1 MSPRQTSQNGS
12 RLDDLVDQL
21 TSFWTNLGVRR
32 QILLVTATVGVFL
45 GVLFIGR
52 TAVTPDYALLYSG
65 LDPAAAGEVV
75 TALDQR
81 GIVHE
86 IVGGSIRV
94 PRGERDR
101 LRMLLASEGLP
112 ANGTAGYELLDSLS
126 GFGTT
131 SQMFDAAYWRAK
143 EGELARTIAANP
155 SIRAARVHISNL
167 SSRPFQR
174 EDSATASINVTPA
187 GAGISVGQARALR
200 FLVSSAVA
208 GLSADSVTVINGST
222 GEIVEP
228 REDAAGHLAASD
240 RAAAYRSNLLRLL
253 EAHVG
258 IGNAVVEVNVET
270 VSETETILERRFDPD
285 QRVII
290 SSDTTERS
298 TSASGSG
305 GGAVTIASNL
315 PDGDAAANGSDSQ
328 SNDTETRERVNFE
341 VSETTREIL
350 RTPGSVA
357 RISVA
362 VLVGGAP
369 DDGTGEWAPRT
380 DDELSSLEA
389 LIASAIGFDA
399 ERGDSITLRSL
410 PLNRPDL
417 SDSPG
422 TAAEDAQ
429 GSTLD
434 AMSLIR
440 LAVVASVTLI
450 LALFVLRPI
459 LMRAPQIA
467 QGQAAHLDDSRPV
480 SDAAQDTAADW
491 QTGIMTES
499 TPQGAIPAMAP
510 PAQISPQ
517 MAVGAFDFPEDTPA
531 PPPPPI
537 PVDAEAVA
545 RLRGLISERREE
557 TLEVLRG
564 WMETIDERDNEGAR

>member
-1 MSPRQTSQNGS
+1 M
-12 RLDDLVDQL
+12 DQL
-21 TSFWTNLGVRR
+21 TSFWTNLGVQR
-32 QILLVTATVGVFL
+32 QILLVTATLGVFL

-52 TAVTPDYALLYSG
+52 SAVTPDYALLYSG

-75 TALDQR
+75 SALDQR
-81 GIVHE
+81 GVVHE
-86 IVGGSIRV
+86 IIGGSIRV
-94 PRGERDR
+94 PRDQRDR
-101 LRMLLASEGLP
+101 LRMLLASEGMP

-155 SIRAARVHISNL
+155 GIRSARVHISNL

-174 EDSATASINVTPA
+174 DDSATASINVTPA
-187 GAGISVGQARALR
+187 GSGISVGQARALR

-208 GLSADSVTVINGST
+208 GLSADAVTVINGST

-228 REDAAGHLAASD
+228 REDAAGHRDASD

-285 QRVII
+285 QRVVI

-298 TSASGSG
+298 ASASGST

-315 PDGDAAANGSDSQ
+315 PDGDAAADGGDSR
-328 SNDTETRERVNFE
+328 SNDTETRERVNYE

-350 RTPGSVA
+350 RAPGSVA

-369 DDGTGEWAPRT
+369 DDGSGVWTARS
-380 DDELSSLEA
+380 DEEMSSLEA
-389 LIASAIGFDA
+389 LISSAIGFDA
-399 ERGDSITLRSL
+399 ARGDTITLRSL
-410 PLNRPDL
+410 PLERPELSGVEDL
-417 SDSPG
+417 VADG
-422 TAAEDAQ
+422 AAVSA
-429 GSTLD
+429 LD
-434 AMSLIR
+434 TMSLIR
-440 LAVVASVTLI
+440 LGVVALVTLV

-459 LMRAPQIA
+459 LLRTPQIA
-467 QGQAAHLDDSRPV
+467 QGQAARLDDSRPL
-480 SDAAQDTAADW
+480 SEGAADTGLGW
-491 QTGIMTES
+491 QANTLPES
-499 TPQGAIPAMAP
+499 APPNAISGMVS

-517 MAVGAFDFPEDTPA
+517 MAVGAFDFPEEVPA

-537 PVDAEAVA
+537 PVDSEAVA

-564 WMETIDERDNEGAR
+564 WMETIDERDNEGVR

>member
-1 MSPRQTSQNGS
+1 MFPRQTSQNGS
-12 RLDDLVDQL
+12 RLDKLVDQL
-21 TSFWTNLGVRR
+21 LSFWTNLGVRR
-32 QILLVTATVGVFL
+32 QILLVTATLGVFL

-52 TAVTPDYALLYSG
+52 SAVTPDYALLYSG
-65 LDPAAAGEVV
+65 LDAAAAGEVV
-75 TALDQR
+75 SALDQR
-81 GIVHE
+81 GIPHE

-94 PRGERDR
+94 PRGQRDR
-101 LRMLLASEGLP
+101 LRMLLASEGMP

-155 SIRAARVHISNL
+155 GIRSARVHISNL
-167 SSRPFQR
+167 SSRPFQSD
-174 EDSATASINVTPA
+174 DSATASINVTPA
-187 GAGISVGQARALR
+187 GTGISISQARALR

-208 GLSADSVTVINGST
+208 GLPAEAVTVINGST

-228 REDAAGHLAASD
+228 REGVAGYQAASD
-240 RAAAYRSNLLRLL
+240 RAAVYRTNLLRLL

-315 PDGDAAANGSDSQ
+315 PDGDAAASGNDSQ
-328 SNDTETRERVNFE
+328 SSDTETRERVNFE
-341 VSETTREIL
+341 VSETTREI
-350 RTPGSVA
+350 RRMPGSVA

-362 VLVGGAP
+362 ALVDGAP
-369 DDGTGEWAPRT
+369 LAETGEWVPRT
-380 DDELSSLEA
+380 EEELSSLEA

-410 PLNRPDL
+410 PLERSDL
-417 SDSPG
+417 LELEGSLADGAGDS
-422 TAAEDAQ
+422 A
-429 GSTLD
+429 LD
-434 AMSLIR
+434 TMSLIR
-440 LAVVASVTLI
+440 LGVVALVTLI

-459 LMRAPQIA
+459 VLRTPQIA
-467 QGQAAHLDDSRPV
+467 QGQADSLDDSRPV
-480 SDAAQDTAADW
+480 SNEKSQEAVDW
-491 QTGIMTES
+491 QASALSASPS
-499 TPQGAIPAMAP
+499 TSAISAVP
-510 PAQISPQ
+510 PAGQIAPH
-517 MAVGAFDFPEDTPA
+517 MAVGAFDFPADEPS

-545 RLRGLISERREE
+545 RLRSLISERREE